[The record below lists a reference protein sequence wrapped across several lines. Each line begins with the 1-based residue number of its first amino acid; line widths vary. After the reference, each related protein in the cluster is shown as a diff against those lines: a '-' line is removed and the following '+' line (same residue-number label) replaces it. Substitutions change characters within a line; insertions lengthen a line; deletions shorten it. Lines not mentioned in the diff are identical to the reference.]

1 MNTRLHFYILLALLM
16 FSLPVLADGC
26 RIFGTVTSK
35 EKECVPFAT
44 KGVEKSALGTNADSD
59 GIYEIEL
66 PEGEY
71 VIYVSAMGYASRKMN
86 VRLSENEVLECNVE
100 LEPVATE
107 LDGVV
112 VTETVSGVSRLRR
125 SAYNAVAIDTKDFLN
140 TTKNL
145 ADILSTTPGV
155 KLRES
160 GGVGSEMN
168 IMMDGFSGRNVK
180 IFIDGVPQEGVG
192 SSFGVNNIPVNFA
205 ERIEVYRG
213 VVPVEFGTDAM
224 GGVVNIV
231 TKKQREGWNVEAS
244 YSYGSFN
251 THRSFLNFNRTFNN
265 GFTFEVNAFQNYS
278 DNNYKVNVPVED
290 FVTGSIEKK
299 KLHLVERFND
309 TYHNEAVALK
319 AGFVDRPWAD
329 RLIFGL
335 TYSQMYKD
343 VQTGVRQEIVYGK
356 KHRKG
361 SSLMPSLEYSKS
373 NLFAEGLDLSLTA
386 NYNRNTTTNVDT
398 ASCKYNWRGET
409 RVLNS
414 PGEQSHQ
421 HMRSHNDN
429 WNATATVNYRPGKSH
444 THLFTAHLLF
454 NAFRRSNTSL
464 LLPQR
469 VEDPIDKV
477 TRKGVAG
484 FSYRLMPSEKWNA
497 TVFAKYYK
505 PLRDANF

>member
-1 MNTRLHFYILLALLM
+1 MNTRLHFYILLLLLM
-16 FSLPVLADGC
+16 LSHPVLADGC
-26 RIFGTVTSK
+26 RIYGTVTSK

-44 KGVEKSALGTNADSD
+44 VGVEKSALGTNADGE
-59 GIYEIEL
+59 GIYEIVL

-86 VRLSENEVLECNVE
+86 VRLSENEALECNVE

-107 LDGVV
+107 LDGIV

-205 ERIEVYRG
+205 ERVEVYRG

-309 TYHNEAVALK
+309 TYHNEALSMKLGVTGK
-319 AGFVDRPWAD
+319 KWAD
-329 RLIFGL
+329 KLLFGVRL
-335 TYSQMYKD
+335 SQMYKD
-343 VQTGVRQEIVYGK
+343 IQTGVRQEIVYGA
-356 KHRKG
+356 KHRT
-361 SSLMPSLEYSKS
+361 SYSVMPSAEYSKK
-373 NLFAEGLDLSLTA
+373 NLFVSGLDVAATF
-386 NYNRNTTTNVDT
+386 NYNRNAVTNVDT
-398 ASCKYNWRGET
+398 SMYKYNWLGET
-409 RVLNS
+409 KLLNS
-414 PGEQSHQ
+414 PGEQSCQ
-421 HMRSHNDN
+421 HTRSDNDN
-429 WNATATVNYRPGKSH
+429 WNATLTVDYRPKRSH
-444 THLFTAHLLF
+444 TH
-454 NAFRRSNTSL
+454 
-464 LLPQR
+464 
-469 VEDPIDKV
+469 
-477 TRKGVAG
+477 
-484 FSYRLMPSEKWNA
+484 
-497 TVFAKYYK
+497 
-505 PLRDANF
+505 

>member
-1 MNTRLHFYILLALLM
+1 MNTRLHFYILLLLFM
-16 FSLPVLADGC
+16 LSHPVLADGC
-26 RIFGTVTSK
+26 RIYGTVTSK

-44 KGVEKSALGTNADSD
+44 VGVEKSALGTNADGD
-59 GIYEIEL
+59 GIFEIVL

-86 VRLSENEVLECNVE
+86 VRLSENEALECNVE

-107 LDGVV
+107 LDGIV

-278 DNNYKVNVPVED
+278 DNN
-290 FVTGSIEKK
+290 
-299 KLHLVERFND
+299 
-309 TYHNEAVALK
+309 
-319 AGFVDRPWAD
+319 
-329 RLIFGL
+329 
-335 TYSQMYKD
+335 
-343 VQTGVRQEIVYGK
+343 
-356 KHRKG
+356 
-361 SSLMPSLEYSKS
+361 
-373 NLFAEGLDLSLTA
+373 
-386 NYNRNTTTNVDT
+386 
-398 ASCKYNWRGET
+398 
-409 RVLNS
+409 
-414 PGEQSHQ
+414 
-421 HMRSHNDN
+421 
-429 WNATATVNYRPGKSH
+429 
-444 THLFTAHLLF
+444 
-454 NAFRRSNTSL
+454 
-464 LLPQR
+464 
-469 VEDPIDKV
+469 
-477 TRKGVAG
+477 
-484 FSYRLMPSEKWNA
+484 
-497 TVFAKYYK
+497 
-505 PLRDANF
+505 